1 VAAVVVLALVG
12 LGVARVTGPRMLSHT
27 AVEQTIEK
35 QSKDTTQSYT
45 ALTNVQCNGGKDIK
59 VKKDATF
66 TCTADNG
73 RRISVRITSSD
84 ADYTWTLSG

>member
-1 VAAVVVLALVG
+1 MVLALVG
-12 LGVARVTGPRMLSHT
+12 LGIARLTGQKTLSHT

-35 QSKDTTQSYT
+35 QSKDTTQSYA
-45 ALTNVQCNGGKDIK
+45 ALTNVQCNNGKDIK

-73 RRISVRITSSD
+73 RPATSEV
-84 ADYTWTLSG
+84 

>member
-1 VAAVVVLALVG
+1 MVLALVG
-12 LGVARVTGPRMLSHT
+12 LGTAHLTGQKMLSHT

-35 QSKDTTQSYT
+35 QSKDTTQSFA
-45 ALTNVQCNGGKDIK
+45 ALTNVQCNDGKDIK